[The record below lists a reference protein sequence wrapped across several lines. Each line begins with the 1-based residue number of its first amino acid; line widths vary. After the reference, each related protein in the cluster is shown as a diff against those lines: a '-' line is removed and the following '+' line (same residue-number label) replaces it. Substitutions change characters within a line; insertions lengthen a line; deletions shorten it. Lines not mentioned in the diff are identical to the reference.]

1 MSMALQLGLSA
12 DPALRLNIN
21 EHGRNLLRVT
31 WSSVVQLNLLA
42 SQCESLLFSGVY
54 FYSFYLFCRCLIIRY
69 KEIYTNRILF
79 LAFVSML

>member
-42 SQCESLLFSGVY
+42 SQCEFLLFFDIY
-54 FYSFYLFCRCLIIRY
+54 FCSFLI
-69 KEIYTNRILF
+69 L
-79 LAFVSML
+79 